1 MSRENQAL
9 PQDRDWYSVSVA
21 SVRRTVLL
29 FVLVLTLLGGS
40 LIYQRWEKQQL
51 SAQAQLKIADATQL
65 ARQLENREDYQNVRN
80 ENFAAW
86 EDLENARSEYDAGR
100 FRPALD
106 RANSS
111 LGRFQRILNIET
123 GDSQEEGSNFVSVQG
138 GVEYRR
144 GSGAWRRARPGATLR
159 PGDWVKTSG
168 DGTAE
173 LRNPDGSTVVLR
185 PDTMIHFDR
194 QGSSRPGGG
203 SQVTDLVFGQVDL
216 DTISGGKVTTPKS
229 EANVRASTEASVSF
243 DRDQGTSRFAAYG
256 GDGLEVTAENGQT
269 QEVGALQQVSQ
280 VGDLLLDPVSLP
292 GRPTLGQPADQS
304 QIDFRSTSRL
314 ALRWR
319 PVSRATRYALQVSRN
334 QLFADTVVSSDTL
347 RRTSATLDIRGEG
360 VFYWQVAGI
369 SSDGSYGP
377 WSEPRQFR
385 IASLEGGSQDD
396 STPPMLEIEEIQ
408 TFGKRVLVSGVTER
422 GATVR
427 VNGESV
433 TVQVDGTFYK
443 TIEMNQVGFAFL
455 EVVATDPWQNPTE
468 VKRRVFIDAF

>member
-1 MSRENQAL
+1 MSRENSAH
-9 PQDRDWYSVSVA
+9 PQDRDWYSVSVT
-21 SVRRTVLL
+21 SVRRTVLI
-29 FVLVLTLLGGS
+29 FVLVLSLLGGS

-51 SAQAQLKIADATQL
+51 GARAQLTIADATQL
-65 ARQLENREDYQNVRN
+65 ARQLETREDYQQLRN

-86 EDLENARSEYDAGR
+86 EDLENARSEFAAGR
-100 FRPALD
+100 FSPALD
-106 RANSS
+106 RADSS
-111 LGRFQRILNIET
+111 LARLQRILNIES
-123 GDSQEEGSNFVSVQG
+123 GDSEEDGSNFVSVQG

-185 PDTMIHFDR
+185 PNTMIHFER
-194 QGSSRPGGG
+194 QGSSLPGGG

-216 DTISGGKVTTPKS
+216 DSISGGKVTTPKS

-243 DRDQGTSRFAAYG
+243 DRDNGTSRFAAYDG
-256 GDGLEVTAENGQT
+256 GGLEVTSDNGQT

-280 VGDLLLDPVSLP
+280 VGDMLMDPVALPDRPSLVQP
-292 GRPTLGQPADQS
+292 GDQA
-304 QIDFRSTSRL
+304 QIDFRSSSRL
-314 ALRWR
+314 TLRWR
-319 PVSRATRYALQVSRN
+319 PANRAAHYALAISRN
-334 QLFADTVVSSDTL
+334 PLFADSVVRSDNI
-347 RRTSATLDIRGEG
+347 RRTTATLEIRGEG

-369 SSDGSYGP
+369 SGDGSRGP
-377 WSEPRQFR
+377 WSEPQQFR

-408 TFGKRVLVSGVTER
+408 TFGKRVLVSGQTER
-422 GATVR
+422 GSSVR